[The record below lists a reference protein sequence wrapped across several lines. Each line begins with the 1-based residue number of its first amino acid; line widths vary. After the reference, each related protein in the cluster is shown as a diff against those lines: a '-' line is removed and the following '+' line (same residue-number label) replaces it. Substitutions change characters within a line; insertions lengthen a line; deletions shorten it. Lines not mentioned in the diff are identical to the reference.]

1 MFTSECLQAFDRI
14 EEALISAP
22 IIQPPDWSVPL
33 KLMCDASDIE
43 VGAVLVLIR
52 DKKSFVI
59 YYASKTLNEA

>member
-1 MFTSECLQAFDRI
+1 
-14 EEALISAP
+14 LISAP